1 MTPERA
7 RKIAQACADSW
18 YGGAAGLNL
27 KEAITQ
33 GILEALQE
41 TEGDLVATRA
51 ERDICRQELSA
62 AQKTLNDHLLSEAA
76 ETMRADKATSEL
88 AAAQIIAATGH
99 PSPCTLG
106 PLCPYCEIERLRAEL
121 AAARA
126 LLLEAR
132 GWLDPWESRQSALRD
147 RIDAALAG
155 QRREGQ

>member
-7 RKIAQACADSW
+7 RKIAKDCADSW

-51 ERDICRQELSA
+51 ERDTYRQ
-62 AQKTLNDHLLSEAA
+62 D
-76 ETMRADKATSEL
+76 
-88 AAAQIIAATGH
+88 
-99 PSPCTLG
+99 
-106 PLCPYCEIERLRAEL
+106 L

-126 LLLEAR
+126 
-132 GWLDPWESRQSALRD
+132 ALREMIGTIEIAAVMPD
-147 RIDAALAG
+147 AIHKHLRVDWDDPMLQRARAALAG
-155 QRREGQ
+155 EKK

>member
-7 RKIAQACADSW
+7 RKIAQECADLW
-18 YGGAAGLNL
+18 HGGAAGLNL

-51 ERDICRQELSA
+51 ERDSYRQ
-62 AQKTLNDHLLSEAA
+62 
-76 ETMRADKATSEL
+76 
-88 AAAQIIAATGH
+88 
-99 PSPCTLG
+99 
-106 PLCPYCEIERLRAEL
+106 EL

-126 LLLEAR
+126 LLREAS
-132 GWLDPWESRQSALRD
+132 GWLGDNDAEESLIR

-155 QRREGQ
+155 EKK

>member
-7 RKIAQACADSW
+7 RKIAKDCADSW

-51 ERDICRQELSA
+51 ERDTYRQ
-62 AQKTLNDHLLSEAA
+62 D
-76 ETMRADKATSEL
+76 
-88 AAAQIIAATGH
+88 
-99 PSPCTLG
+99 
-106 PLCPYCEIERLRAEL
+106 L

-126 LLLEAR
+126 LLAEANLWVR
-132 GWLDPWESRQSALRD
+132 EFDDD
-147 RIDAALAG
+147 REPDSLYERIHAALSES
-155 QRREGQ
+155 EGKP